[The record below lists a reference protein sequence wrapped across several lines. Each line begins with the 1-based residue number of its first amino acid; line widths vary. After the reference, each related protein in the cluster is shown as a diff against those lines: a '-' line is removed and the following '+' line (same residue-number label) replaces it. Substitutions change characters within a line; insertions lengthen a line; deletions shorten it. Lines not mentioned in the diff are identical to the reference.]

1 MDAIEK
7 ILASLQVIKILLI
20 NHGFAKIH
28 DTIVVITLSDFDPSY
43 LQAEF
48 DANRLAME
56 DMCKRTEVLC
66 ARLDIDKSRY
76 INTNTVGNSKRHIKE
91 VRNTL

>member
-1 MDAIEK
+1 MD
-7 ILASLQVIKILLI
+7 LQKY
-20 NHGFAKIH
+20 
-28 DTIVVITLSDFDPSY
+28 DTIVVITFYDLNLSY

-91 VRNTL
+91 VQNTL